1 MLPFM
6 KLGVDR
12 KTGLNRFLISWKS
25 ADDPGTGKMT
35 YKIDPTGFPQLFLYK
50 DKVPLWRVGSWTG
63 ERWSGVPEMTPNF
76 IFNIS
81 FVNDEDEVWIMYGVK
96 DPMVFSRM
104 VLEDTGHVRRT
115 TWQGE
120 ERRWFEIW
128 NGPKEE
134 CDSFRRCGSN
144 SNCDPYQAE
153 KFVCECFPGFEPR
166 SEREWY
172 LRDGSGGCVRKRN
185 VSTCGSGEGFVGVAR
200 VKVPDTSKAR
210 VAPMM
215 GMRECRERCLRD
227 CTCAAYTSANESS
240 ESGCLTWHGDMED
253 TRTYT
258 QVGQTLY
265 VRVDALEL
273 GYSAKCLRVFG
284 PSVRGVGCS
293 AQVFEGSGVRP
304 EYSSGRVFGQVGPH
318 TVYNPRSVEDVKD
331 EDGLMAGGDLDVTAM
346 LAKRA
351 KDAKASG
358 KVPSAK
364 SALRITRDKPSPV
377 IISLADQ
384 RKRTGTSRPR
394 QTDQNVE
401 TDQPGTSLK
410 RQKQITLEQSRCGGK
425 RQKQITLEQS
435 GCGGFAIPAVV
446 AGSNFL
452 APAVQSENLV
462 SPDLATGGGLQY
474 LEVSTERL
482 QTRLKEAEAI
492 VKEALAANAKATESA
507 DELKKSADGYRREAD
522 DLKLSVQRM
531 KVEVAAAAAEI
542 ARLTEAHSKLKAEA
556 TEKILEQHDAGFQQA
571 VRQAQYFCEIP
582 VDFNFDVSTTILI
595 LQLNNY
601 KTFSMKNADPTGTCD
616 TASPAEHQSN
626 STELSRRLASTS
638 RGNGGHPKAKRSRRP
653 RAGRATPAKRRAPA
667 SEPNIRA
674 VHSYAR
680 GRVRLSRPN
689 RPGIRRDRK
698 YSFRLSFEDSTDL
711 QEFESTKNSDL
722 PFFDLN
728 SIAAATDNFSDAN
741 KLGQGGFGS
750 VYKGLL
756 SNGLEI
762 AVKRLSKYSGQG
774 IEEFKNE
781 VVLISKLQHRNLVRI
796 LGCCIQGQ
804 EKMLIYEY
812 LPNKSLDSLIFDE
825 AKRSQLDWSKRFDI
839 ICGIARGI
847 LYLHQDSR
855 LRIIHRDLKASNVL
869 LDSSLNPKIADFG
882 MARIFGGDQ
891 VEANTNRVVGT
902 YGYMSPEYAMEGQ
915 FSIKSDVYSF
925 GVLLLEIITG
935 RKNSG
940 QYEDITATNLVGH
953 IWDLWREGKT
963 MEIVDEFLGDSCCDQ
978 EVQRCI
984 QIGLL
989 CVQDYAVDRPS
1000 MSAVVFMLGNDSTL
1014 PAPKQPAFIFKKT
1027 NYESSN
1033 PSTSE
1038 GLYSVN
1044 DVSITM
1050 IDAR

>member
-1 MLPFM
+1 MKLFSFHKELLTPFFLLTFLYPSCHSLLHTITANHPIKDGDVLLSSDRGNFALGFFSPPNSTNRYVGIWYNKISEQTVVWVANRDTPLIDTSGVLSINTHGNLVLHHNTTNTKTNTLWSSNASIASSNVAVSAKLLDTGNLVLIQNDNNSIVLWRSFDYPSNTMLPFM

-273 GYSAKCLRVFG
+273 AKYEKH
-284 PSVRGVGCS
+284 PY
-293 AQVFEGSGVRP
+293 GSLGKKGMVAVL
-304 EYSSGRVFGQVGPH
+304 SIATFFILFLGIIF
-318 TVYNPRSVEDVKD
+318 VYWFI
-331 EDGLMAGGDLDVTAM
+331 
-346 LAKRA
+346 
-351 KDAKASG
+351 KA
-358 KVPSAK
+358 
-364 SALRITRDKPSPV
+364 
-377 IISLADQ
+377 
-384 RKRTGTSRPR
+384 RK
-394 QTDQNVE
+394 Q
-401 TDQPGTSLK
+401 
-410 RQKQITLEQSRCGGK
+410 
-425 RQKQITLEQS
+425 
-435 GCGGFAIPAVV
+435 
-446 AGSNFL
+446 
-452 APAVQSENLV
+452 
-462 SPDLATGGGLQY
+462 
-474 LEVSTERL
+474 
-482 QTRLKEAEAI
+482 
-492 VKEALAANAKATESA
+492 
-507 DELKKSADGYRREAD
+507 
-522 DLKLSVQRM
+522 
-531 KVEVAAAAAEI
+531 
-542 ARLTEAHSKLKAEA
+542 
-556 TEKILEQHDAGFQQA
+556 
-571 VRQAQYFCEIP
+571 
-582 VDFNFDVSTTILI
+582 
-595 LQLNNY
+595 
-601 KTFSMKNADPTGTCD
+601 
-616 TASPAEHQSN
+616 
-626 STELSRRLASTS
+626 
-638 RGNGGHPKAKRSRRP
+638 
-653 RAGRATPAKRRAPA
+653 
-667 SEPNIRA
+667 
-674 VHSYAR
+674 
-680 GRVRLSRPN
+680 
-689 RPGIRRDRK
+689 GIRRDRK

>member
-25 ADDPGTGKMT
+25 AADPGTGNMT

-50 DKVPLWRVGSWTG
+50 DKVPLWRLGSWTG

-81 FVNDEDEVWIMYGVK
+81 FVNDEEEVSIMYGVK
-96 DPMVFSRM
+96 EPMVLSRM

-134 CDSFRRCGSN
+134 CDNFRRCGSN
-144 SNCDPYQAE
+144 SNCNPYQAE

-185 VSTCGSGEGFVGVAR
+185 ASTCGSGEGFVGVAR

-240 ESGCLTWHGDMED
+240 ETGCLTWHADMED

-273 GYSAKCLRVFG
+273 AKYEKH
-284 PSVRGVGCS
+284 PY
-293 AQVFEGSGVRP
+293 GSLGKKGMVAVL
-304 EYSSGRVFGQVGPH
+304 SIGTFFILFLGI
-318 TVYNPRSVEDVKD
+318 TFVYWFI
-331 EDGLMAGGDLDVTAM
+331 
-346 LAKRA
+346 
-351 KDAKASG
+351 KA
-358 KVPSAK
+358 
-364 SALRITRDKPSPV
+364 
-377 IISLADQ
+377 
-384 RKRTGTSRPR
+384 RK
-394 QTDQNVE
+394 Q
-401 TDQPGTSLK
+401 
-410 RQKQITLEQSRCGGK
+410 
-425 RQKQITLEQS
+425 
-435 GCGGFAIPAVV
+435 
-446 AGSNFL
+446 
-452 APAVQSENLV
+452 
-462 SPDLATGGGLQY
+462 
-474 LEVSTERL
+474 
-482 QTRLKEAEAI
+482 
-492 VKEALAANAKATESA
+492 
-507 DELKKSADGYRREAD
+507 
-522 DLKLSVQRM
+522 
-531 KVEVAAAAAEI
+531 
-542 ARLTEAHSKLKAEA
+542 
-556 TEKILEQHDAGFQQA
+556 
-571 VRQAQYFCEIP
+571 
-582 VDFNFDVSTTILI
+582 
-595 LQLNNY
+595 
-601 KTFSMKNADPTGTCD
+601 
-616 TASPAEHQSN
+616 
-626 STELSRRLASTS
+626 
-638 RGNGGHPKAKRSRRP
+638 
-653 RAGRATPAKRRAPA
+653 
-667 SEPNIRA
+667 
-674 VHSYAR
+674 
-680 GRVRLSRPN
+680 
-689 RPGIRRDRK
+689 GIRRDRK

-963 MEIVDEFLGDSCCDQ
+963 MEIVDESLGDSCCDQ